1 MQNTASASRLA
12 EEDGV
17 KLGEP
22 EVELLRTCRS
32 DAACTR
38 SDNGLQMAA
47 LAVVIQRLGGHGYPV
62 RRPLLRLASLIT
74 GRTMQGPEA
83 QRTLRQVMQHDWMRY
98 ITLLHAEDFLA

>member
-17 KLGEP
+17 KLGELGEA

-47 LAVVIQRLGGHGYPV
+47 LAVVIQRLARRRLSSEAALAAACVTHHG
-62 RRPLLRLASLIT
+62 
-74 GRTMQGPEA
+74 
-83 QRTLRQVMQHDWMRY
+83 
-98 ITLLHAEDFLA
+98 